1 MKDEIVELLEE
12 IKSIC
17 VGADSPDAL
26 ENGIY
31 GNALNID
38 MLEKYYVGLP
48 ININARIMSYET
60 DLKYK
65 TIDVKFRQHNTTTNV
80 QI

>member
-26 ENGIY
+26 ENGKKNPKDELAKCRKDISTISDLAEQIE
-31 GNALNID
+31 NL
-38 MLEKYYVGLP
+38 LEEV
-48 ININARIMSYET
+48 E
-60 DLKYK
+60 
-65 TIDVKFRQHNTTTNV
+65 
-80 QI
+80 